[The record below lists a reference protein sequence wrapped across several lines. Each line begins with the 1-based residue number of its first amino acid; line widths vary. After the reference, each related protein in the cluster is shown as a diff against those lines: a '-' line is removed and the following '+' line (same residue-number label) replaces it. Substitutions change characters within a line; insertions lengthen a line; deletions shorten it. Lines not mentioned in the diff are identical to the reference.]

1 MNNIINDLLLF
12 KMDTIDINI
21 DLIKSLEIII
31 PIQHEK
37 LIRIICKDMDWDKKE
52 IIEYLMKLGK

>member
-1 MNNIINDLLLF
+1 
-12 KMDTIDINI
+12 MDTIDINI

-31 PIQHEK
+31 PIQPEK

-52 IIEYLMKLGK
+52 IVEYLMKLGK

>member
-1 MNNIINDLLLF
+1 
-12 KMDTIDINI
+12 MDTIDINI

-52 IIEYLMKLGK
+52 IVEYLMKLGK